1 MSHPD
6 PNALRLHD
14 WTLVRIAVEW
24 EAGTVRVDL
33 QSPSGPRCLCAAG
46 LQDLRVPQ
54 STPWGP
60 SISVNAVRGP
70 LGKPSQ
76 DTTTLAIEM
85 QSGDVIEITARSF
98 DIPAW

>member
-1 MSHPD
+1 M
-6 PNALRLHD
+6 
-14 WTLVRIAVEW
+14 
-24 EAGTVRVDL
+24 
-33 QSPSGPRCLCAAG
+33 
-46 LQDLRVPQ
+46 
-54 STPWGP
+54 GP
-60 SISVNAVRGP
+60 SISINAVRGP

>member
-1 MSHPD
+1 
-6 PNALRLHD
+6 
-14 WTLVRIAVEW
+14 
-24 EAGTVRVDL
+24 
-33 QSPSGPRCLCAAG
+33 
-46 LQDLRVPQ
+46 
-54 STPWGP
+54 
-60 SISVNAVRGP
+60 